1 MTYNLAY
8 LIDAVIWLFYAIAA
22 CAMCG
27 ATIVQVKFMQ
37 AAGLPLS
44 TFLRRPWTA
53 MALMADHRRV
63 FAVSGQ
69 VQRFIT
75 YGLLLL
81 TAFAALV
88 IGNSIRL
95 GQTAVPG
102 RQI

>member
-1 MTYNLAY
+1 MTY

-44 TFLRRPWTA
+44 TFLRRPWTG
-53 MALMADHRRV
+53 MALMSDHRRV

-69 VQRFIT
+69 VQRLLTF
-75 YGLLLL
+75 GLLLL

-88 IGNSIRL
+88 IGDSIRL
-95 GQTAVPG
+95 SHSPF
-102 RQI
+102 